1 MNPENFDLNLI
12 RVFLAVAR
20 YRSVTEAS
28 RRLHLT
34 QSSVSHAL
42 ARMRAVC
49 KDPLFV
55 RSSGG
60 MAPTTVALAMV
71 EPLEQAL
78 KSVQQTLRD
87 ATPFDARTSDRQFR
101 LLMTDVG
108 QSTYLP
114 PLLGYL
120 SQHAPHVR
128 VDVRHLLMEAYPAA
142 FLKGEADLAIGYV
155 PTAYSSFHRQKLFA
169 VPQVCMLRQ
178 GHPRI
183 QGSISLDQYLD
194 ATHIV
199 VEPVGR
205 GPGVV
210 EKALAKARLQRK
222 VAVRLPNIF
231 AGPLMVRQ
239 TDHIMTVP
247 AQTSFLREELQGVVM
262 LPLPFEAEVMD
273 IEMLWHERTHHDS
286 GNRWLREV
294 IARVFSS
301 PPPGALEVTPSSP
314 VASNAPAKPAEPL
327 PDGRQAT
334 LPGAA
339 SSRD

>member
-12 RVFLAVAR
+12 RVFLAVAQHR
-20 YRSVTEAS
+20 DVTEAS

-42 ARMRAVC
+42 ARLREVC

-55 RSSGG
+55 RSRGG
-60 MAPTTVALAMV
+60 MVPTAVALAMV

-78 KSVQQTLRD
+78 KSVRQTLHG
-87 ATPFDARTSDRQFR
+87 ASPFEAAKSDRQFR

-120 SQHAPHVR
+120 NAHAPHVSIQ
-128 VDVRHLLMEAYPAA
+128 VLHLPMDAYQAA
-142 FLKGEADLAIGYV
+142 FLKGEADLAIGYL
-155 PTAYSSFHRQKLFA
+155 PTLYSGFHRHKLFS
-169 VPQVCMLRQ
+169 VPQVCMLRA
-178 GHPRI
+178 GHPDI
-183 QGSISLDQYLD
+183 QGAISLEQYLA

-199 VEPVGR
+199 VEPFGR

-210 EKALAKARLQRK
+210 EKALNKARLQRK

-231 AGPLMVRQ
+231 AGPLIVRQ
-239 TDHIMTVP
+239 TNHLMTVP
-247 AQTSFLREELQGVVM
+247 AHTHFLQEELTGVQV
-262 LPLPFEAEVMD
+262 LPLPLKVDIMD

-286 GNRWLREV
+286 GNRWLRNV
-294 IARVFSS
+294 IAELFSE
-301 PPPGALEVTPSSP
+301 PPPGAL
-314 VASNAPAKPAEPL
+314 
-327 PDGRQAT
+327 
-334 LPGAA
+334 
-339 SSRD
+339 